1 MTDEAEVA
9 RAATRWALDRL
20 GDRSYGLRCLAF
32 VEDAVE
38 RPNAIEIFG
47 GSSARESAELY
58 GPLPIEPDVA
68 VAAGS
73 FVFYACEGP
82 VDDAWRDWGHVGVAL
97 GDGRVVHAW
106 DEVRVDVAE
115 AVETLSPRAGWSQPR
130 LLGWVPLSRVL
141 EGHRS
146 RRVTDG

>member
-1 MTDEAEVA
+1 MTDEAAVA
-9 RAATRWALDRL
+9 HAATRWALDHL
-20 GDRSYGLRCLAF
+20 GDRSYALRCLAF

-38 RPNAIEIFG
+38 RANQVEVFG

-58 GPLPIEPDVA
+58 GPLPLEPGVP

-82 VDDAWRDWGHVGVAL
+82 LEDTWRDWGHVGMAL

-106 DEVRVDVAE
+106 DEVRIDAAEDVE
-115 AVETLSPRAGWSQPR
+115 ILPPRVGWTQPR

-141 EGHRS
+141 QGHRP
-146 RRVTDG
+146 RRWPDG